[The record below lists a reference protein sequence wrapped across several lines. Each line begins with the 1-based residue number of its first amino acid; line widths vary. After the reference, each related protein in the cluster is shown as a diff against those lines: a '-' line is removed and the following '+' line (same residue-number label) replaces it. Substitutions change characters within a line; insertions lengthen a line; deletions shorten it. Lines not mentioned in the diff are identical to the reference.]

1 MFEFHTIKDYN
12 FPLEIV
18 DIQGVHINIKSLGV
32 NCNLECIFYNTLKV
46 F

>member
-1 MFEFHTIKDYN
+1 VYEFTTIKHYN
-12 FPLEIV
+12 FALGIV

-32 NCNLECIFYNTLKV
+32 NCNLECIVYKTFEV